1 MEYRIQQKFSHLQA
15 VPVSRNRREWGE
27 RAPPVWKLGRGRR
40 VPRFPARQWQSLL
53 LFRARIKPQRLLPA
67 FGYSSRNWPNTGRSK
82 NFETLMMVSS
92 NSGGRKEGA
101 ADGVRPTR
109 EPRRRCWQ
117 SQGRLLHTWT
127 EEMKDWCW
135 RRSRR
140 TGQRWWSPARETERE
155 MVTVVDNGRRV
166 MRMKTDQGKG
176 RDGGF
181 GSEGKVTGERKASV
195 RKRKIEEIS

>member
-1 MEYRIQQKFSHLQA
+1 MEYRIQQKFSHLQV

-82 NFETLMMVSS
+82 NFETLMMVLS

-101 ADGVRPTR
+101 ADGVHPTR
-109 EPRRRCWQ
+109 EPRRRCWWSRLSGENEQ
-117 SQGRLLHTWT
+117 DEMRVVMLQVREENGR
-127 EEMKDWCW
+127 EEDEGGWSREWGRDGASVQM
-135 RRSRR
+135 RRGTGEEENSDGGSRR
-140 TGQRWWSPARETERE
+140 TRDREA
-155 MVTVVDNGRRV
+155 
-166 MRMKTDQGKG
+166 K
-176 RDGGF
+176 
-181 GSEGKVTGERKASV
+181 
-195 RKRKIEEIS
+195 